1 MQRTL
6 RYASAQFQPL
16 HLTYKFQP
24 RASREAQSDAATLI
38 DKGIPAGDATYDLVA
53 TCQSFL
59 DGGGYGNKC
68 PSNGMKMPARPRNG
82 VGICRRVVTD
92 RIS

>member
-16 HLTYKFQP
+16 PLAYKFQP

-38 DKGIPAGDATYDLVA
+38 DKGIPARDATYD
-53 TCQSFL
+53 
-59 DGGGYGNKC
+59 
-68 PSNGMKMPARPRNG
+68 RRNLSVFPG
-82 VGICRRVVTD
+82 RRGL
-92 RIS
+92 RQ

>member
-16 HLTYKFQP
+16 PLAYKFQP

-38 DKGIPAGDATYDLVA
+38 DKVIPADDAIYNRRSLPG
-53 TCQSFL
+53 F
-59 DGGGYGNKC
+59 
-68 PSNGMKMPARPRNG
+68 PRRQG
-82 VGICRRVVTD
+82 LRQ
-92 RIS
+92 